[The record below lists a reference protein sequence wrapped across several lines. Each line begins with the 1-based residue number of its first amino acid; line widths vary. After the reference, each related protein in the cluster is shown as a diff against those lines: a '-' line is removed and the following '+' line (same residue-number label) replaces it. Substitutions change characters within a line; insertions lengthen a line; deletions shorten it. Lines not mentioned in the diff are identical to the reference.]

1 MMLLTLPSVAQHIE
15 DVVFRRGWKLG
26 PEILGGHI
34 FETRRDG
41 ALAPIGTLRPSANG
55 RLCELRCGSRPAY
68 DNGLVRNPV
77 WGSRRL
83 VS

>member
-1 MMLLTLPSVAQHIE
+1 MMLLTLPSVAQHVE
-15 DVVFRRGWKLG
+15 DVIFLRRRKLG
-26 PEILGGHI
+26 PEILGGHV

-41 ALAPIGTLRPSANG
+41 ALAPIGTPRPSANG

-68 DNGLVRNPV
+68 DKGLVRNPV
-77 WGSRRL
+77 RDSRRL